1 MKILAI
7 DTATEACSVALEVDN
22 TLYSHFE
29 VCPQQHSQRL
39 LPMID
44 TVLKEAGVEL
54 ASLDLLAFGRGPG
67 SFTGVRIATGMI
79 QGLALGTGLPVAG
92 VSTLKAMAVEAAEKS
107 TGQFVAVASDAR
119 MGEVYFCV
127 YKQSDDGLEIIVPE
141 QVCPPTEAVNYLS
154 ELGEALN
161 NNVIVAGTGWAA
173 YDELQ
178 QWLNTQDAAES
189 AASTVIST
197 AANTE
202 KKPAVTLPNA
212 AFMLEDAKEAARANT
227 TTSAAEVKPVYLRDK
242 VTWKKL
248 PGRE

>member
-1 MKILAI
+1 MNILAI

-44 TVLKEAGVEL
+44 AILKEAGVEL

-92 VSTLKAMAVEAAEKS
+92 VSTLKAMAVEAAQKS

-127 YKQSDDGLEIIVPE
+127 YKKLDNGLETVVPE
-141 QVCPPTEAVNYLS
+141 QVCPPKEAVNYLS
-154 ELGEALN
+154 ELGKALN

-173 YDELQ
+173 YEELQ
-178 QWLNTQDAAES
+178 QWLNTQGDGETA
-189 AASTVIST
+189 VST

>member
-1 MKILAI
+1 MNILAI

-22 TLYSHFE
+22 TLFSHFE

-44 TVLKEAGVEL
+44 GVLKEAGVEL
-54 ASLDLLAFGRGPG
+54 ASLELLAFGRGPG

-92 VSTLKAMAVEAAEKS
+92 VSTLKAMAVEAAQKS

-173 YDELQ
+173 YEELQ
-178 QWLNTQDAAES
+178 QWLNMQGAAES
-189 AASTVIST
+189 SASAVAT
-197 AANTE
+197 AAIN
-202 KKPAVTLPNA
+202 PAVTLPNA
-212 AFMLEDAKEAARANT
+212 AFMLEDAKEAVRANT

>member
-1 MKILAI
+1 MNILAI

-22 TLYSHFE
+22 TLYTHFE

-44 TVLKEAGVEL
+44 AILKEAGVEL

-92 VSTLKAMAVEAAEKS
+92 VSTLKAMAVEAAQNS

-119 MGEVYFCV
+119 MNEVYFCV
-127 YKQSDDGLEIIVPE
+127 YKQLENGLEIIVPE
-141 QVCPPTEAVNYLS
+141 QVCPPADAVNYLN

-161 NNVIVAGTGWAA
+161 NNVTVAGTGWAA
-173 YDELQ
+173 YEELQ
-178 QWLNTQDAAES
+178 QWLNTQGAAES
-189 AASTVIST
+189 AASAVAST

>member
-1 MKILAI
+1 MNILAI

-22 TLYSHFE
+22 TLYTHFE
-29 VCPQQHSQRL
+29 ICPQQHSQRL

-44 TVLKEAGVEL
+44 AVLKKAGVEL

-92 VSTLKAMAVEAAEKS
+92 VSTLKAMAVESAQKRTEK
-107 TGQFVAVASDAR
+107 FVAVASDAR

-127 YKQSDDGLEIIVPE
+127 YKQSGNGLDIIIPE
-141 QVCPPTEAVNYLS
+141 QVCPPLDAVTHLN
-154 ELGEALN
+154 ELDVELN
-161 NNVIVAGTGWAA
+161 SNVIVAGTGWTA
-173 YDELQ
+173 YDELE
-178 QWLNTQDAAES
+178 QWLNTRKGEDAS
-189 AASTVIST
+189 KNI
-197 AANTE
+197 
-202 KKPAVTLPNA
+202 AVTLPNA
-212 AFMLEDAKEAARANT
+212 AFMLEDAKEAARANI